1 MNPSGDS
8 VLDKAKLGLLP
19 EAPLI
24 TTVTGSRLKSV
35 LALPMLAPAF
45 TPTYQ
50 PVQFQTGAG
59 GGAAG
64 TPISAAN
71 ADVPTKPVM
80 ATTQVANLFMAVPP
94 KDMCLITWIVRGRCC
109 AFNTVKGKA
118 RHGHTANCS
127 RQ

>member
-24 TTVTGSRLKSV
+24 TTVTGPRLKSV
-35 LALPMLAPAF
+35 LTVPMLAPAF

-64 TPISAAN
+64 TPISAAK
-71 ADVPTKPVM
+71 ADVPIKPAM
-80 ATTQVANLFMAVPP
+80 ATRLVASFFINSPP
-94 KDMCLITWIVRGRCC
+94 KDGQRLT
-109 AFNTVKGKA
+109 
-118 RHGHTANCS
+118 
-127 RQ
+127 